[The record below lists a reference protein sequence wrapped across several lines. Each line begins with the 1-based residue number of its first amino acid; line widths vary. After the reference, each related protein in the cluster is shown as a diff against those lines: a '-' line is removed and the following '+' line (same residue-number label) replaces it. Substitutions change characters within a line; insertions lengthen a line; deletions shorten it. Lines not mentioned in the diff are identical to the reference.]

1 MNARPFCILALVVMP
16 IDLQLKNNVIEN
28 VVFSGIKMFAIWKW
42 TADPVLEGL
51 WNGECFIKAKFYEAS
66 VVPWNTKL
74 AIFFDFDVKVFSYQS
89 LYMAT
94 EKKLWRQFSN

>member
-1 MNARPFCILALVVMP
+1 MRKILNGFMILTKMNARPFCILALVVMP

-51 WNGECFIKAKFYEAS
+51 
-66 VVPWNTKL
+66 
-74 AIFFDFDVKVFSYQS
+74 
-89 LYMAT
+89 
-94 EKKLWRQFSN
+94 